1 MMTLLYGVSF
11 MTGIRIKTETVL
23 RFMQNCFY
31 INYIRTHAMLNLIR
45 VFIKV
50 VELGSF
56 SKTAAVL
63 NMAPSSVAR
72 NIDNLEGELGV
83 TLFKRSTR
91 QLLLTE
97 DGQQFCERAE
107 KLLVDADDL
116 VSSMQ
121 KVNQEPEGLLKIS
134 VFESFGR
141 QRISPLLPEFLAR
154 YPKVKIEIE
163 LDNQVIDLN
172 GENVDLGIRIG
183 RPSDS
188 NLHARI
194 LLTNHTILCASPDY
208 LAKFGAPK
216 IPEDLSEHNCL
227 TLANSRQR
235 CYWHFKKN
243 KQITKV
249 AVQGNLSSKGGSP
262 LLEAALHGGGMLL
275 MSKWMTVDYI
285 DKGTLVECLPQ
296 WQASA
301 YEGASAEVYAVYQGS
316 KFQRPALRAFI
327 DFLVEKVK

>member
-1 MMTLLYGVSF
+1 
-11 MTGIRIKTETVL
+11 
-23 RFMQNCFY
+23 
-31 INYIRTHAMLNLIR
+31 MLNLIR

-50 VELGSF
+50 VDLGSF
-56 SKTAAVL
+56 SKTATVL

-72 NIDNLEGELGV
+72 NIDNLESELGV

-97 DGQQFCERAE
+97 DGQQFCDRAE
-107 KLLVDADDL
+107 KLLADADDL
-116 VSSMQ
+116 VAWMQ
-121 KVNQEPEGLLKIS
+121 QVNQEPEGVLKIS
-134 VFESFGR
+134 AFESFGR
-141 QRISPLLPEFLAR
+141 QCISPLLPEFLVR

-188 NLHARI
+188 NLHARM
-194 LLTNHTILCASPDY
+194 LLTNHTTLCASPTY
-208 LAKFGAPK
+208 LAKFGTPQTPA
-216 IPEDLSEHNCL
+216 DLTEHNCL
-227 TLANSRQR
+227 TLGNSRQR
-235 CYWHFKKN
+235 CHWYFKKQ
-243 KQITKV
+243 KQLTKV
-249 AVQGNLSSKGGSP
+249 AVQGNLSSKGGTP

-285 DKGTLVECLPQ
+285 GEGKLVECLPA
-296 WQASA
+296 WQAST
-301 YEGASAEVYAVYQGS
+301 YEGSSGEVFAVYHGS
-316 KFQRPALRAFI
+316 KYQRPALRAFI

>member
-1 MMTLLYGVSF
+1 
-11 MTGIRIKTETVL
+11 
-23 RFMQNCFY
+23 
-31 INYIRTHAMLNLIR
+31 MLSLIR

-56 SKTAAVL
+56 SKTATVL

-97 DGQQFCERAE
+97 DGQLFCERAE
-107 KLLVDADDL
+107 KLLADADDL

-121 KVNQEPEGLLKIS
+121 RVNQEPEGLLKIS
-134 VFESFGR
+134 AFESFGR
-141 QRISPLLPEFLAR
+141 QCISPLLPEFLTR
-154 YPKVKIEIE
+154 YPKVKVEIE
-163 LDNQVIDLN
+163 LDNQIIDLN

-188 NLHARI
+188 NLHARM
-194 LLTNHTILCASPDY
+194 LFTNYTSLCASPEY
-208 LAKFGAPK
+208 IAQFGLPK
-216 IPEDLSEHNCL
+216 TPAELSEHNCL

-235 CYWHFKKN
+235 CYWYFKKN
-243 KQITKV
+243 QQITKV
-249 AVQGNLSSKGGSP
+249 AVQGNLTSKGGSP

-275 MSKWMTVDYI
+275 MSKWMTVDHI
-285 DKGTLVECLPQ
+285 KTGKLVECLPQ

-301 YEGASAEVYAVYQGS
+301 YEGASAEVYAVYHGS
-316 KFQRPALRAFI
+316 KYQRPALRAFI
-327 DFLVEKVK
+327 DFLVEKS

>member
-1 MMTLLYGVSF
+1 
-11 MTGIRIKTETVL
+11 
-23 RFMQNCFY
+23 
-31 INYIRTHAMLNLIR
+31 MLNLIR
-45 VFIKV
+45 IFIKV

-56 SKTAAVL
+56 SKTAGVL

-72 NIDNLEGELGV
+72 NIDNLESEVGV

-97 DGQQFCERAE
+97 DGQQFCERATR
-107 KLLVDADDL
+107 LLADADDL
-116 VSSMQ
+116 LSSMHQ
-121 KVNQEPEGLLKIS
+121 VNQEPEGLLKIS
-134 VFESFGR
+134 AFESFGR
-141 QRISPLLPEFLAR
+141 QCISPLLPEFLAR

-188 NLHARI
+188 NLHARM
-194 LLTNHTILCASPDY
+194 LFTNHTILCASPEY
-208 LAKFGAPK
+208 FAKFDQPK
-216 IPEDLSEHNCL
+216 TPMDLNEHNCL
-227 TLANSRQR
+227 TLTNSRQR
-235 CYWHFKKN
+235 CCWYFKKN

-275 MSKWMTVDYI
+275 MSKWMTADYI
-285 DKGTLVECLPQ
+285 KAGKLVACLPQ
-296 WQASA
+296 WEASA
-301 YEGASAEVYAVYQGS
+301 YEGASAEVYAVYHGS
-316 KFQRPALRAFI
+316 KFQRPVLRAFI
-327 DFLVEKVK
+327 DFLVEKVGD

>member
-1 MMTLLYGVSF
+1 
-11 MTGIRIKTETVL
+11 
-23 RFMQNCFY
+23 
-31 INYIRTHAMLNLIR
+31 MLNLIR

-116 VSSMQ
+116 VLSMQ

-216 IPEDLSEHNCL
+216 IPADLSEHNCL

-249 AVQGNLSSKGGSP
+249 AVQGNLSSKDGSP

>member
-1 MMTLLYGVSF
+1 
-11 MTGIRIKTETVL
+11 
-23 RFMQNCFY
+23 
-31 INYIRTHAMLNLIR
+31 MLNLIR

-56 SKTAAVL
+56 SKTAGVL
-63 NMAPSSVAR
+63 NVAPSSVAR
-72 NIDNLEGELGV
+72 NIDNLESELGV

-97 DGQQFCERAE
+97 DGQQFCDRAE
-107 KLLVDADDL
+107 KLLADADDL
-116 VSSMQ
+116 VASMQ
-121 KVNQEPEGLLKIS
+121 QVNQEPEGILKIS
-134 VFESFGR
+134 AFESFGR
-141 QRISPLLPEFLAR
+141 QCISPLLPAFLAR

-163 LDNQVIDLN
+163 LNNQVIDLN

-183 RPSDS
+183 KPSDS
-188 NLHARI
+188 NLHARM
-194 LLTNHTILCASPDY
+194 LFTNHTTLCASPEY
-208 LAKFGAPK
+208 LAKFGTPK
-216 IPEDLSEHNCL
+216 TPDALSEYNCL

-235 CYWHFKKN
+235 CYWYFKKN

-249 AVQGNLSSKGGSP
+249 AVQGNLSSKGGTP

-285 DKGTLVECLPQ
+285 NEGKLVECLPQ

-301 YEGASAEVYAVYQGS
+301 YEGSSGEVYAVYHGS
-316 KFQRPALRAFI
+316 KYQRPALRAFI
-327 DFLVEKVK
+327 DFLVEKLPELA

>member
-1 MMTLLYGVSF
+1 
-11 MTGIRIKTETVL
+11 
-23 RFMQNCFY
+23 
-31 INYIRTHAMLNLIR
+31 MLNLIR

-56 SKTAAVL
+56 SKTASVL

-72 NIDNLEGELGV
+72 NIDSLESELGV

-107 KLLVDADDL
+107 KLLADADDL

-121 KVNQEPEGLLKIS
+121 QVNQEPEGVLKIS
-134 VFESFGR
+134 AFESFGR
-141 QRISPLLPEFLAR
+141 QCISPLLPEFLAR

-188 NLHARI
+188 NLRARM
-194 LLTNHTILCASPDY
+194 LFTNHTILCASPEY
-208 LAKFGAPK
+208 LAKFGMPKAPA
-216 IPEDLSEHNCL
+216 DLSEHNCL

-235 CYWHFKKN
+235 CYWYFKKN

-249 AVQGNLSSKGGSP
+249 GVQGNLSSKGGSP
-262 LLEAALHGGGMLL
+262 LLEAALHDGGMLL

-285 DKGTLVECLPQ
+285 GDGKLVECLPQ

-301 YEGASAEVYAVYQGS
+301 YEGASAEVYAVYHGS
-316 KFQRPALRAFI
+316 KYQRPALRAFI
-327 DFLVEKVK
+327 DFLVEKLSLENKTVY